1 MFTFASIKQENFPVV
16 SGLFGES
23 KDDWVGTLDEAWLQ
37 DILNTETKTAFIVYT
52 DAKPIGYIQL
62 EEEVKDS
69 YALAI
74 FITKEFRGQGIGSE
88 VLHSFIASRPKKVSF
103 KAYIDDTDFL
113 TTSAFTRAGFE
124 KSGPA
129 PTLGFSE
136 YRHH

>member
-1 MFTFASIKQENFPVV
+1 MFNFDLIKEDNFPVV

-23 KDDWVGTLDEAWLQ
+23 KDDWVGNLDEAWLQ

-52 DAKPIGYIQL
+52 EAKPIGYIQL

-74 FITKEFRGQGIGSE
+74 FITKEFRGQGLGSE
-88 VLHSFIASRPKKVSF
+88 ILKSFIESRPKSEVF
-103 KAYIDDTDFL
+103 KAYIEDTDFL
-113 TTSAFTRAGFE
+113 TNSAFSRAGFE

-129 PTLGFSE
+129 PTSGFSE
-136 YRHH
+136 YLYR